1 MQHRQ
6 NNHRFLW
13 NLMILVFTA
22 AWLPGC
28 ALGAVVRRGLSFDFG
43 TSLANISIANHNGT
57 TAPAN
62 TSTSNRFSSGDF
74 PVCTE
79 LEGPFVPFC
88 LPEDG
93 ADVLVDTTYY
103 VTWNADFYPLNATI
117 TIELRYSD
125 SLEGS
130 SAFTSEKTDNSYG
143 YIPLHMRKE
152 WLQGKQNNTLT
163 LYIIELDSTLD
174 QRASARQGP
183 TITLRPRPVEHYKPS
198 PPLRFNK
205 LALCIGLPVSFV
217 VVIIVVVTLVYSMRK
232 SRDTIISSAFWGS
245 RKRGYG
251 IGKSRPQRL
260 GSDMKG
266 SSDTDSSAA
275 SKMYPNDVETGLLE
289 GTGSQRYKHD
299 LERGGSYPFRRDVSR
314 LKSWVV

>member
-1 MQHRQ
+1 MKHAQRYYGFF
-6 NNHRFLW
+6 R
-13 NLMILVFTA
+13 NLAIMAFIITWMPNCVF
-22 AWLPGC
+22 
-28 ALGAVVRRGLSFDFG
+28 GAIVRRGVSYDFG
-43 TSLANISIANHNGT
+43 TSIKSN
-57 TAPAN
+57 
-62 TSTSNRFSSGDF
+62 STSNQTSTALVATTTSSRVSSGDF
-74 PVCTE
+74 PVCTD

-143 YIPLHMRKE
+143 YIPLHMRKD
-152 WLQGKQNNTLT
+152 WLQNKPNNTLT

-174 QRASARQGP
+174 RRASARQGP

-198 PPLRFNK
+198 PPARFNS

-217 VVIIVVVTLVYSMRK
+217 VVSIVVITLVCSMRK
-232 SRDTIISSAFWGS
+232 TRDAVANIFSNSG
-245 RKRGYG
+245 RRGYG
-251 IGKSRPQRL
+251 IARSRTQRL
-260 GSDMKG
+260 RGNGRESIESGGSA
-266 SSDTDSSAA
+266 SSKRYPTDL
-275 SKMYPNDVETGLLE
+275 ETGLLE
-289 GTGSQRYKHD
+289 WTGSDKYVHD
-299 LERGGSYPFRRDVSR
+299 HKRGASYPFRRDASR
-314 LKSWVV
+314 LKSWMG

>member
-1 MQHRQ
+1 MQS
-6 NNHRFLW
+6 
-13 NLMILVFTA
+13 M
-22 AWLPGC
+22 
-28 ALGAVVRRGLSFDFG
+28 ALDSNPICSQG
-43 TSLANISIANHNGT
+43 TSLANISIANHNAT

-62 TSTSNRFSSGDF
+62 TSNRFSTGDF
-74 PVCTE
+74 PVCTD

-93 ADVLVDTTYY
+93 ADVLVDSTYY

-125 SLEGS
+125 LLEGS

-143 YIPLHMRKE
+143 YIPLHMSKE

-174 QRASARQGP
+174 RRASARQGP

-198 PPLRFNK
+198 PPPRFNK
-205 LALCIGLPVSFV
+205 LALCIGLPVSLV
-217 VVIIVVVTLVYSMRK
+217 VVIIVVATLVFSMRK
-232 SRDTIISSAFWGS
+232 SRDTIMSSAFWVS

-251 IGKSRPQRL
+251 IGKSRSQRL
-260 GSDMKG
+260 KSDMKASSG
-266 SSDTDSSAA
+266 SDDSAGL
-275 SKMYPNDVETGLLE
+275 KRYPNDIETGLLE
-289 GTGSQRYKHD
+289 GTGLERHNHD
-299 LERGGSYPFRRDVSR
+299 IERGGNYPFRRDVSK

>member
-1 MQHRQ
+1 MEARQ
-6 NNHRFLW
+6 NYHGFFW
-13 NLMILVFTA
+13 NLMTIALLAVL
-22 AWLPGC
+22 LPDC
-28 ALGAVVRRGLSFDFG
+28 VLGAVVRRGTSFDFG
-43 TSLANISIANHNGT
+43 NNLVNISVANHNAT
-57 TAPAN
+57 TPPAN
-62 TSTSNRFSSGDF
+62 TSNRFSSGDF
-74 PVCTE
+74 PVCTD
-79 LEGPFVPFC
+79 LHGPFVPFC

-125 SLEGS
+125 LLEGS

-143 YIPLHMRKE
+143 YIPLHMNKE

-174 QRASARQGP
+174 RRASARQGP

-198 PPLRFNK
+198 PPPRFNK
-205 LALCIGLPVSFV
+205 LALCIGLPASLV
-217 VVIIVVVTLVYSMRK
+217 VVAIVVATLVFSMRK
-232 SRDTIISSAFWGS
+232 SRDTIISSAFWVS

-251 IGKSRPQRL
+251 IGKSRSQRL
-260 GSDMKG
+260 KGDVQETRNSD
-266 SSDTDSSAA
+266 DPAA
-275 SKMYPNDVETGLLE
+275 SKRYPNDIETGLLE
-289 GTGSQRYKHD
+289 GTGSERYDRD

-314 LKSWVV
+314 MKSWVG